1 MVRSGEEPR
10 PAGRATDGTGPA
22 SLRELFLQGDPVETG
37 VRTSILNSWRRS
49 RSLGLSPDTSDLPYR
64 EDFDPGGRIVRAAL
78 PVLDRLQA
86 TFAGSQVNISVADAN
101 GTVLLR
107 RFGDPAMTR
116 SLPAIQV
123 VPGFVFAEQ
132 VAGTNGIGLALAER
146 QLIRVYGAE
155 HFAERSQQSACVAL
169 PVRDPLSGC
178 IEGVLCLGYPRGFE
192 RPALGIA
199 IRRAAEGIERRLLG
213 QSSARERALLRT
225 YLATGADTAGPHRG
239 VALDALANEFHPR
252 DQAILRAKA
261 AELISGA
268 QLGAAEVTLPD
279 GRRVTLMSRP
289 VTSASGVRGIVI
301 EAVLSVSPAGEPL
314 AIPHQMDELSG
325 LTALAVPLS
334 ARPALALPSGH
345 VAASVDPVVTPHRD
359 GRADLST
366 VGASEPATATGAP
379 SVATVSKPAAADG
392 TVANVPEAVMADGT
406 APNAPEPVTADSR
419 RPTAGFATADGGKAP
434 AVPAAGDGVQAPAVP
449 AAGGVQAPIE
459 PATADSGRSPV
470 EPVEPEDGDR
480 SAARSVAAEGRT
492 AGLTPTGSHP
502 GTAEPVTPG
511 TAEPVTP
518 DSTHAQA
525 APAPDST
532 RAQAEPVTTAGTRAQ
547 AAPDSTL
554 PEPEAPPT
562 AAGAPTGAQPAQGL
576 AAAGGGGAAA
586 EHSEAAFPARGLVML
601 GEPQVGAYA
610 LAARRRLELLSEA
623 STRIG
628 TTLDVR
634 RTAEEL
640 AETAVPGLADFVTID
655 LPDAV
660 LRGEESADPLADL
673 RRTVVHGIREGL
685 PFTPPGKRV
694 DFGPTTPQLR
704 CLSSGEAVLEPD
716 LKAAAGWLA
725 QDPEHTARLLAH
737 VHSLIAVPLV
747 ARGVV
752 LGVAGFYRA
761 GSPFGDDDR
770 SLAQE
775 LASRAA
781 LSIDNARRYTH
792 ERTMVLA
799 LQRRL
804 LPHGLPDQDA
814 VEVAHRYLPAESDVG
829 GDWYDVIPLSG
840 ARVGLL
846 VGDVVG
852 HGMLSAATMGR
863 LRTAA
868 RSFAELDFPPEEV
881 LTHLD
886 NLVGRLDRDDPD
898 GKGAGVIGATC
909 LYAVYDPTVQRCLMA
924 RAGHP
929 PPAVVRPDGTV
940 NYPDL
945 PAGPPLGL
953 GGLPFDAVEVGLP
966 AGSQLVMYTDGLIED
981 RHRDVDLVLEQ
992 LREAL
997 AHPERAPEE
1006 TCQAVLDT
1014 VAPAHPHDDIALLVA
1029 RVHALDPDRIAT
1041 WELSA
1046 DPALVGE
1053 VRASAMRWLS
1063 DRGLGETAF
1072 AAELILSELIT
1083 NAIRHGAG
1091 PIRVRLLYRR
1101 TLICEVSDASNTAP
1115 HLRRAASTDE
1125 GGRGLFLVAQLSQSW
1140 GTRYLPEGKVIW
1152 AECGLDGRDAA
1163 W

>member
-22 SLRELFLQGDPVETG
+22 SLRELFLQGEPVETG
-37 VRTSILNSWRRS
+37 VRTSILSSWRRS

-64 EDFDPGGRIVRAAL
+64 TDFDPGGRIVRAAL

-86 TFAGSQVNISVADAN
+86 AFAGSQVNISVADAN

-169 PVRDPLSGC
+169 PVRDPLSGR

-192 RPALGIA
+192 RPALGVA

-225 YLATGADTAGPHRG
+225 YLAIGAGTAGPHRG
-239 VALDALANEFHPR
+239 VALDALASEFHPR
-252 DQAILRAKA
+252 DQAILREKA

-279 GRRVTLMSRP
+279 GRRVTLVSRP
-289 VTSASGVRGIVI
+289 VTSGSGVRGIAI
-301 EAVLSVSPAGEPL
+301 EAVMSPSPAGEPL
-314 AIPHQMDELSG
+314 AIPHQKDELSG

-334 ARPALALPSGH
+334 ARPALTLPSGH
-345 VAASVDPVVTPHRD
+345 VAASAGPVVAPAGNGGAEG
-359 GRADLST
+359 GRADLT
-366 VGASEPATATGAP
+366 TAGASEPAAADGAP
-379 SVATVSKPAAADG
+379 NTSKQVTADG
-392 TVANVPEAVMADGT
+392 TVANTTD
-406 APNAPEPVTADSR
+406 PVTADGIAPGVPEPVVADSG
-419 RPTAGFATADGGKAP
+419 PLTAGPATADGGQDPAEPAAPDPAP
-434 AVPAAGDGVQAPAVP
+434 APAPAP
-449 AAGGVQAPIE
+449 A
-459 PATADSGRSPV
+459 PV
-470 EPVEPEDGDR
+470 EPAASGIPQAPVEP
-480 SAARSVAAEGRT
+480 
-492 AGLTPTGSHP
+492 
-502 GTAEPVTPG
+502 
-511 TAEPVTP
+511 
-518 DSTHAQA
+518 
-525 APAPDST
+525 
-532 RAQAEPVTTAGTRAQ
+532 
-547 AAPDSTL
+547 AAPDTVPAPS
-554 PEPEAPPT
+554 EPASD
-562 AAGAPTGAQPAQGL
+562 
-576 AAAGGGGAAA
+576 
-586 EHSEAAFPARGLVML
+586 HSEAVFPARGLVML

-623 STRIG
+623 SNRIG

-660 LRGEESADPLADL
+660 LRGEESTDPLTDL

-685 PFTPPGKRV
+685 PFTPPGKRI

-725 QDPEHTARLLAH
+725 QDPEHTERLLAH

-761 GSPFGDDDR
+761 GSSFGDDDR

-886 NLVGRLDRDDPD
+886 NLVGRLDREDPD
-898 GKGAGVIGATC
+898 GQGAGVIGATC
-909 LYAVYDPTVQRCLMA
+909 LYAVYDPTAQRCLMA

-929 PPAVVRPDGTV
+929 PPALVRPDGTV
-940 NYPDL
+940 TYPDL

-953 GGLPFDAVEVGLP
+953 GGLPFDAVEVDLP
-966 AGSQLVMYTDGLIED
+966 AGSQLVLYTDGLIED

-992 LREAL
+992 LRGAL

-1063 DRGLGETAF
+1063 DRGLDETAF

-1083 NAIRHGAG
+1083 NAIRHGAE

-1152 AECGLDGRDAA
+1152 AECGLDAA
-1163 W
+1163 

>member
-1 MVRSGEEPR
+1 MVRSGEEPQ
-10 PAGRATDGTGPA
+10 PAGRATEGTGPA
-22 SLRELFLQGDPVETG
+22 RLRERFLQGEPVEEG
-37 VRTSILNSWRRS
+37 VRASILNSWRRC
-49 RSLGLSPDTSDLPYR
+49 RSLGLSPDGADLPYR
-64 EDFDPGGRIVRAAL
+64 DDFDPGGRIVRAAV

-86 TFAGSQVNISVADAN
+86 TFSGSQVNISVADAN

-107 RFGDPAMTR
+107 RFGDPSMAR
-116 SLPAIQV
+116 RLPAIQV

-155 HFAERSQQSACVAL
+155 HFAERSQQNACVAL
-169 PVRDPLSGC
+169 PVRDPLSGR
-178 IEGVLCLGYPRGFE
+178 IEGVLCFGYPRGFE
-192 RPALGIA
+192 QPGLAA
-199 IRRAAEGIERRLLG
+199 TIRRAAEVIERRLLG
-213 QSSARERALLRT
+213 QSSAHERALLRA
-225 YLATGADTAGPHRG
+225 YAATGAGAAGSRRGG
-239 VALDALANEFHPR
+239 VARDAPADAFHPR
-252 DQAILRAKA
+252 DRAILMEKA
-261 AELISGA
+261 AELISRA
-268 QLGAAEVTLPD
+268 QRAAVDVTLPD
-279 GRRVTLMSRP
+279 GRRVTLVSRP
-289 VTSASGVRGIVI
+289 MTSASGVRGFVV
-301 EAVLSVSPAGEPL
+301 EAVLPGSPAGAPL
-314 AIPHQMDELSG
+314 VLPHQMDTVPDLAALSLHPG
-325 LTALAVPLS
+325 QIAALP
-334 ARPALALPSGH
+334 ARPSLTLPPGHLAAEPG
-345 VAASVDPVVTPHRD
+345 PVVTAD
-359 GRADLST
+359 GERGPA
-366 VGASEPATATGAP
+366 EPGDG
-379 SVATVSKPAAADG
+379 SVADRNRG
-392 TVANVPEAVMADGT
+392 
-406 APNAPEPVTADSR
+406 
-419 RPTAGFATADGGKAP
+419 
-434 AVPAAGDGVQAPAVP
+434 AAGPG
-449 AAGGVQAPIE
+449 E
-459 PATADSGRSPV
+459 PATADPGEAVVPDGPGGGIV
-470 EPVEPEDGDR
+470 EQDETVAPDG
-480 SAARSVAAEGRT
+480 A
-492 AGLTPTGSHP
+492 
-502 GTAEPVTPG
+502 GTAEPDETVAPGSGDSARPKQTVIPGGDRG
-511 TAEPVTP
+511 TA
-518 DSTHAQA
+518 
-525 APAPDST
+525 
-532 RAQAEPVTTAGTRAQ
+532 
-547 AAPDSTL
+547 
-554 PEPEAPPT
+554 
-562 AAGAPTGAQPAQGL
+562 QP
-576 AAAGGGGAAA
+576 GGALTPVGGLGVG
-586 EHSEAAFPARGLVML
+586 EERSGSSFPARGLLMV
-601 GEPQVGAYA
+601 GEPHVGAYA

-623 STRIG
+623 SARIG

-640 AETAVPGLADFVTID
+640 AETAVPRLADFVTID

-660 LRGEESADPLADL
+660 LRGEESADPFADL
-673 RRTVVHGIREGL
+673 RRTVVHGVREGL
-685 PFTPPGKRV
+685 PFTPPGKRM
-694 DFGPTTPQLR
+694 DFGPTAPQLR
-704 CLSSGEAVLEPD
+704 CLTSGEAVLEPD
-716 LKAAAGWLA
+716 LEAAAGWLA
-725 QDPEHTARLLAH
+725 QDPEHTARLLSH
-737 VHSLIAVPLV
+737 VHSLIAVPLL

-752 LGVAGFYRA
+752 LGIASFYRA
-761 GSPFGDDDR
+761 GGSFGDDDR

-775 LASRAA
+775 LATRAA

-868 RSFAELDFPPEEV
+868 RSFAELDFPPDEV

-886 NLVGRLDRDDPD
+886 NLVGRLDREDPD

-909 LYAVYDPTVQRCLMA
+909 LYAVYDPAEQQCLMA

-929 PPAVVRPDGTV
+929 PPALVHPDGTV
-940 NYPDL
+940 TYPDL

-953 GGLPFDAVEVGLP
+953 GGLPFDAVEVDLP
-966 AGSQLVMYTDGLIED
+966 EGSQLVLYTDGLIED
-981 RHRDVDLVLEQ
+981 RHRDVDVVLEQ
-992 LREAL
+992 LRAAL

-1029 RVHALDPDRIAT
+1029 RVHALDPERIAT

-1053 VRASAMRWLS
+1053 VRASAMRRLADW
-1063 DRGLGETAF
+1063 GLDETAF

-1083 NAIRHGAG
+1083 NAMRHGAG
-1091 PIRVRLLYRR
+1091 PIRVRLLYGR

-1152 AECGLDGRDAA
+1152 AECGLDAA
-1163 W
+1163 

>member
-1 MVRSGEEPR
+1 MIAAQARRSVVRSGEEPK

-22 SLRELFLQGDPVETG
+22 RLRERFLQGEQVDAG
-37 VRTSILNSWRRS
+37 VRTSILNSWQRC

-64 EDFDPGGRIVRAAL
+64 EDFDPGGRIVRAAV
-78 PVLDRLQA
+78 PVLDRLQDA
-86 TFAGSQVNISVADAN
+86 FSGSQVNISVADAN

-116 SLPAIQV
+116 SLPAIQR

-155 HFAERSQQSACVAL
+155 HFAERSQGSACVAM
-169 PVRDPLSGC
+169 PVRDPLSGR
-178 IEGVLCLGYPRGFE
+178 IEGVLCFGYPRGFDQ
-192 RPALGIA
+192 PALSAA
-199 IRRAAEGIERRLLG
+199 IRRAVENIERRLLG
-213 QSSARERALLRT
+213 QSSAHERALLRT
-225 YLATGADTAGPHRG
+225 YLATGGEGGPHHG
-239 VALDALANEFHPR
+239 VALDALADVVRPR
-252 DQAILRAKA
+252 DQAILREKA
-261 AELISGA
+261 AELISRG
-268 QLGAAEVTLPD
+268 QRAAVEVTLPD
-279 GRRVTLMSRP
+279 GRRVTLVSRP
-289 VTSASGVRGIVI
+289 MASASGVRGCAI
-301 EAVLSVSPAGEPL
+301 EAVL
-314 AIPHQMDELSG
+314 
-325 LTALAVPLS
+325 
-334 ARPALALPSGH
+334 
-345 VAASVDPVVTPHRD
+345 
-359 GRADLST
+359 
-366 VGASEPATATGAP
+366 
-379 SVATVSKPAAADG
+379 
-392 TVANVPEAVMADGT
+392 
-406 APNAPEPVTADSR
+406 
-419 RPTAGFATADGGKAP
+419 
-434 AVPAAGDGVQAPAVP
+434 
-449 AAGGVQAPIE
+449 
-459 PATADSGRSPV
+459 
-470 EPVEPEDGDR
+470 
-480 SAARSVAAEGRT
+480 
-492 AGLTPTGSHP
+492 P
-502 GTAEPVTPG
+502 GTAAGEALILPHQADELPDLAAFS
-511 TAEPVTP
+511 TAPR
-518 DSTHAQA
+518 
-525 APAPDST
+525 PA
-532 RAQAEPVTTAGTRAQ
+532 R
-547 AAPDSTL
+547 
-554 PEPEAPPT
+554 PPNILLS
-562 AAGAPTGAQPAQGL
+562 GHL
-576 AAAGGGGAAA
+576 AAAFGPTVAPAGDRKSAEAGGTVPADGGGGAADGGRSTTDGGRGSA
-586 EHSEAAFPARGLVML
+586 DEGRGPAGGGGTADDRAGSPFPARGLVMV
-601 GEPQVGAYA
+601 GEPHVGAYA

-623 STRIG
+623 SARIG

-640 AETAVPGLADFVTID
+640 AETAVPRLADFVTID

-673 RRTVVHGIREGL
+673 RRTVLHGVRDGL
-685 PFTPPGKRV
+685 PFTPPGKRI
-694 DFGPTTPQLR
+694 DFGPTAPQLR
-704 CLSSGEAVLEPD
+704 CLTKGEAVLEPD

-725 QDPEHTARLLAH
+725 QDPEHTARLLDH
-737 VHSLIAVPLV
+737 VHSLIAVPLL

-752 LGVAGFYRA
+752 LGIVSFYRT
-761 GSPFGDDDR
+761 GSSFGDDDR

-775 LASRAA
+775 LVTRAA

-868 RSFAELDFPPEEV
+868 RSFAELDFSPDEV

-886 NLVGRLDRDDPD
+886 NLVGRLDREDPD

-909 LYAVYDPTVQRCLMA
+909 LYAVYDPTAQRCLMA

-929 PPAVVRPDGTV
+929 PPALVHPDGTV
-940 NYPDL
+940 SYPDL

-953 GGLPFDAVEVGLP
+953 GGLPFDAVEIDVP
-966 AGSQLVMYTDGLIED
+966 EGSQLVLYTDGLIED
-981 RHRDVDLVLEQ
+981 RHRDVDVVLEQ
-992 LREAL
+992 LRVAL

-1029 RVHALDPDRIAT
+1029 RVHALDPGRIAA
-1041 WELSA
+1041 WELPA

-1053 VRASAMRWLS
+1053 VRASAMRRLS
-1063 DRGLGETAF
+1063 GWGLDETAF

-1083 NAIRHGAG
+1083 NAIRHGTG
-1091 PIRVRLLYRR
+1091 PIRVRLLYGR

-1152 AECGLDGRDAA
+1152 AECGLDAA
-1163 W
+1163 

>member
-1 MVRSGEEPR
+1 MVRSGEEPK

-22 SLRELFLQGDPVETG
+22 RLRERFLQGEPVAAG
-37 VRTSILNSWRRS
+37 VRTSILNSWQRC
-49 RSLGLSPDTSDLPYR
+49 RSLGLSPDQTDLPYR
-64 EDFDPGGRIVRAAL
+64 EDFDLGGRIVRAAV

-86 TFAGSQVNISVADAN
+86 AFSGSQINISVADGN

-107 RFGDPAMTR
+107 RFGDPAMAR
-116 SLPAIQV
+116 SLPAIQR

-155 HFAERSQQSACVAL
+155 HFAERSQASACVAM
-169 PVRDPLSGC
+169 PVRDPLSGR
-178 IEGVLCLGYPRGFE
+178 IEGVLCFGYPRAFDQ
-192 RPALGIA
+192 PALSAA
-199 IRRAAEGIERRLLG
+199 IRRAAENIERRLLG
-213 QSSARERALLRT
+213 QSSAHERALLRT
-225 YLATGADTAGPHRG
+225 YLATGGEAGLHHG
-239 VALDALANEFHPR
+239 VALDALADDVHPR
-252 DQAILRAKA
+252 DQAILREKA
-261 AELISGA
+261 AELISRG
-268 QLGAAEVTLPD
+268 QRAAVEVTLPG
-279 GRRVTLMSRP
+279 GRRVTLVSRP
-289 VTSASGVRGIVI
+289 MASASGVRGFAI
-301 EAVLSVSPAGEPL
+301 EAVLPGVSAGQSL
-314 AIPHQMDELSG
+314 VLPHQADELPDLAA
-325 LTALAVPLS
+325 LTAGP
-334 ARPALALPSGH
+334 RPVRAPITLPSGH
-345 VAASVDPVVTPHRD
+345 LATALGPTAAPDGDRVAAKPGTTVTTDGGRGGGRRPVEH
-359 GRADLST
+359 G
-366 VGASEPATATGAP
+366 
-379 SVATVSKPAAADG
+379 G
-392 TVANVPEAVMADGT
+392 TV
-406 APNAPEPVTADSR
+406 
-419 RPTAGFATADGGKAP
+419 TADGGSDT
-434 AVPAAGDGVQAPAVP
+434 VDGGGGAGDG
-449 AAGGVQAPIE
+449 
-459 PATADSGRSPV
+459 GRGPV
-470 EPVEPEDGDR
+470 G
-480 SAARSVAAEGRT
+480 
-492 AGLTPTGSHP
+492 
-502 GTAEPVTPG
+502 
-511 TAEPVTP
+511 
-518 DSTHAQA
+518 
-525 APAPDST
+525 
-532 RAQAEPVTTAGTRAQ
+532 
-547 AAPDSTL
+547 
-554 PEPEAPPT
+554 
-562 AAGAPTGAQPAQGL
+562 
-576 AAAGGGGAAA
+576 GGGGAAGGGRGPA
-586 EHSEAAFPARGLVML
+586 DGGRGAADDRLGSPFPARGLVMV
-601 GEPQVGAYA
+601 GEPHVGAYA

-623 STRIG
+623 SARIG

-640 AETAVPGLADFVTID
+640 AETAVPRLADFVTID

-660 LRGEESADPLADL
+660 LRGEESADPLTDL
-673 RRTVVHGIREGL
+673 RRTVLHGVREGL
-685 PFTPPGKRV
+685 PFTPPGKRI
-694 DFGPTTPQLR
+694 DFGPTAPQLR
-704 CLSSGEAVLEPD
+704 CLTRGEAVLEPD

-725 QDPEHTARLLAH
+725 QDPEHTARLLEH
-737 VHSLIAVPLV
+737 VHSLIAVPLL

-752 LGVAGFYRA
+752 LGIASFYRA

-840 ARVGLL
+840 TRVGLL

-868 RSFAELDFPPEEV
+868 RSFAELDFSPDEV

-886 NLVGRLDRDDPD
+886 NLVGRLDREDPD

-909 LYAVYDPTVQRCLMA
+909 LYAVYDPTAQRCLMA

-929 PPAVVRPDGTV
+929 PPALVHPDGTV
-940 NYPDL
+940 SYPDL

-953 GGLPFDAVEVGLP
+953 GGLPFDAVEIDVP
-966 AGSQLVMYTDGLIED
+966 EGSQLVLYTDGLIED
-981 RHRDVDLVLEQ
+981 RHRDVDVVLEQ
-992 LREAL
+992 LRVAL

-1029 RVHALDPDRIAT
+1029 RVHALDPGRIAN
-1041 WELSA
+1041 WELPA

-1053 VRASAMRWLS
+1053 VRASAMRRLS
-1063 DRGLGETAF
+1063 DWGLEETAF

-1083 NAIRHGAG
+1083 NAIRHGSG
-1091 PIRVRLLYRR
+1091 PIRVRLLYGR

-1152 AECGLDGRDAA
+1152 AECDLDAA
-1163 W
+1163 

>member
-22 SLRELFLQGDPVETG
+22 SLRELFLQGEPVETG

-155 HFAERSQQSACVAL
+155 HFAERSQRSACVAL
-169 PVRDPLSGC
+169 PVRDPLSGR

-225 YLATGADTAGPHRG
+225 YLATGAGTAGPHRG
-239 VALDALANEFHPR
+239 VDLDALANEFHPR
-252 DQAILRAKA
+252 DQAILREKA

-268 QLGAAEVTLPD
+268 QLGATEVTLPD
-279 GRRVTLMSRP
+279 GQRVTLVSRP
-289 VTSASGVRGIVI
+289 VTSGSGVQGIAI
-301 EAVLSVSPAGEPL
+301 EAVLSGSPAGEPL
-314 AIPHQMDELSG
+314 AIPRQTDELSA

-334 ARPALALPSGH
+334 ARPALTLPSGH
-345 VAASVDPVVTPHRD
+345 AAASAGPVVRPEGGGID
-359 GRADLST
+359 GGRVDLGT
-366 VGASEPATATGAP
+366 AGASEPATADSP
-379 SVATVSKPAAADG
+379 
-392 TVANVPEAVMADGT
+392 
-406 APNAPEPVTADSR
+406 APNGPEPVTVDSR
-419 RPTAGFATADGGKAP
+419 RPTAGFANADGGKAP
-434 AVPAAGDGVQAPAVP
+434 VL
-449 AAGGVQAPIE
+449 
-459 PATADSGRSPV
+459 PATAAS
-470 EPVEPEDGDR
+470 
-480 SAARSVAAEGRT
+480 
-492 AGLTPTGSHP
+492 
-502 GTAEPVTPG
+502 
-511 TAEPVTP
+511 
-518 DSTHAQA
+518 
-525 APAPDST
+525 
-532 RAQAEPVTTAGTRAQ
+532 TRAQ

-554 PEPEAPPT
+554 AKPEAPP
-562 AAGAPTGAQPAQGL
+562 AAVGAPTHSRPDQGP
-576 AAAGGGGAAA
+576 AAAGGPPAAG
-586 EHSEAAFPARGLVML
+586 EQSEPAFPARGLVML

-640 AETAVPGLADFVTID
+640 AETVVPGLADFVTID

-685 PFTPPGKRV
+685 PFTPPGERM

-725 QDPEHTARLLAH
+725 QDPEHTERLLAD

-761 GSPFGDDDR
+761 GSSFGDDDR

-868 RSFAELDFPPEEV
+868 RSFAELDFPPDEV

-886 NLVGRLDRDDPD
+886 NLVGRLDREDPD
-898 GKGAGVIGATC
+898 GQGVGVIGATC
-909 LYAVYDPTVQRCLMA
+909 LYAVYDPTAQRCLMA

-929 PPAVVRPDGTV
+929 PPALVHPDGTV
-940 NYPDL
+940 TYPDL

-953 GGLPFDAVEVGLP
+953 GGLPFDAVEVDLP
-966 AGSQLVMYTDGLIED
+966 AGSQLVLYTDGLIED
-981 RHRDVDLVLEQ
+981 RHRDVDLVLAH

-1029 RVHALDPDRIAT
+1029 RVHALDPERIAT

-1063 DRGLGETAF
+1063 DRGLDETAF

-1083 NAIRHGAG
+1083 NAIRHGAE

-1101 TLICEVSDASNTAP
+1101 TLICEVSDSSNTAP

-1152 AECGLDGRDAA
+1152 AECGLDAA
-1163 W
+1163 

>member
-1 MVRSGEEPR
+1 MVRSGEEPK
-10 PAGRATDGTGPA
+10 PTGRATDGTGPA
-22 SLRELFLQGDPVETG
+22 SPRELFLQGEPVAEG
-37 VRTSILNSWRRS
+37 VRTSILNSWQRS
-49 RSLGLSPDTSDLPYR
+49 RSLGLSPDTLDLPYR
-64 EDFDPGGRIVRAAL
+64 EDFDPGGRIVRAAV
-78 PVLDRLQA
+78 PVVDRLQA

-107 RFGDPAMTR
+107 RFGDPSMVR

-123 VPGFVFAEQ
+123 APGFVFAEQ

-169 PVRDPLSGC
+169 PVRDPLSGR

-192 RPALGIA
+192 RPALGVA
-199 IRRAAEGIERRLLG
+199 IRRAAEGIERRLLA
-213 QSSARERALLRT
+213 QSSAHEGALLRT
-225 YLATGADTAGPHRG
+225 YLAAGAGTGGPHRG
-239 VALDALANEFHPR
+239 VAMDALANEFRSR
-252 DQAILRAKA
+252 DEAILKEKA

-268 QLGAAEVTLPD
+268 QRGAVEVTLPD
-279 GRRVTLMSRP
+279 GRRVTLVSRP
-289 VTSASGVRGIVI
+289 VTSSSGVRGIAI
-301 EAVLSVSPAGEPL
+301 EAVLPGAPVREPL
-314 AIPHQMDELSG
+314 AVPHQTDELSI
-325 LTALAVPLS
+325 LTAQLS
-334 ARPALALPSGH
+334 AARPAIILPPGHLAAVPGS
-345 VAASVDPVVTPHRD
+345 PVI
-359 GRADLST
+359 
-366 VGASEPATATGAP
+366 
-379 SVATVSKPAAADG
+379 
-392 TVANVPEAVMADGT
+392 
-406 APNAPEPVTADSR
+406 
-419 RPTAGFATADGGKAP
+419 TADGDGGP
-434 AVPAAGDGVQAPAVP
+434 AGPHPTAEPGATLSAAGDGRSVGPAAGDSGRGSAEPDAAGGHHRAAEPGTADRSQDVAEPGATLSAADDGRSVGP
-449 AAGGVQAPIE
+449 AAG
-459 PATADSGRSPV
+459 DSGPGSA
-470 EPVEPEDGDR
+470 EPD
-480 SAARSVAAEGRT
+480 AAGGHHRAAE
-492 AGLTPTGSHP
+492 P
-502 GTAEPVTPG
+502 GTADRSQDV
-511 TAEPVTP
+511 AEPGAALTARGGRSASEPDTP
-518 DSTHAQA
+518 
-525 APAPDST
+525 
-532 RAQAEPVTTAGTRAQ
+532 
-547 AAPDSTL
+547 L
-554 PEPEAPPT
+554 
-562 AAGAPTGAQPAQGL
+562 
-576 AAAGGGGAAA
+576 AAGGGRGPAD
-586 EHSEAAFPARGLVML
+586 EHSEAAFPARALVML
-601 GEPQVGAYA
+601 GEPHVGAYA

-685 PFTPPGKRV
+685 PFTAPGERI
-694 DFGPTTPQLR
+694 DFGPTAPQLHG
-704 CLSSGEAVLEPD
+704 LTSGEAVLEPD

-737 VHSLIAVPLV
+737 VQSLIAVPLL

-752 LGVAGFYRA
+752 LGIASFYRFGA
-761 GSPFGDDDR
+761 SFGDDDR

-792 ERTMVLA
+792 ERSMVLA

-804 LPHGLPDQDA
+804 LPQGLPDQDA

-840 ARVGLL
+840 SRVGLL

-868 RSFAELDFPPEEV
+868 RSFAELDFPPDEV

-886 NLVGRLDRDDPD
+886 NLVGRLDREDPD
-898 GKGAGVIGATC
+898 GNGAGVIGATC
-909 LYAVYDPTVQRCLMA
+909 LYAIYDPTTQRCLMA

-929 PPAVVRPDGTV
+929 PPALVHPDGTV
-940 NYPDL
+940 TYPEL

-953 GGLPFDAVEVGLP
+953 GGLPFDAAEVDLP

-981 RHRDVDLVLEQ
+981 RHRDVDVVLEQ

-997 AHPERAPEE
+997 ARPERAPEE
-1006 TCQAVLDT
+1006 TCRAVLDT

-1029 RVHALDPDRIAT
+1029 RVHALDPDRIAG
-1041 WELSA
+1041 WEMSA

-1063 DRGLGETAF
+1063 DRGLDEAAF

-1083 NAIRHGAG
+1083 NAIRHGAE
-1091 PIRVRLLYRR
+1091 PIRVRLLYGR

-1152 AECGLDGRDAA
+1152 AECGLDAA
-1163 W
+1163 

>member
-1 MVRSGEEPR
+1 MDRSGEEPQ
-10 PAGRATDGTGPA
+10 PAGRVTVGTGPA
-22 SLRELFLQGDPVETG
+22 RLRERFLQGEPVDTG
-37 VRTSILNSWRRS
+37 VRSPILNSWRRC
-49 RSLGLSPDTSDLPYR
+49 RSLGLSPDTVDLPYR
-64 EDFDPGGRIVRAAL
+64 EDFDPRGRIVRAAV

-86 TFAGSQVNISVADAN
+86 AFSGSQVNISVADGN

-107 RFGDPAMTR
+107 RFGDASMAR

-146 QLIRVYGAE
+146 QLIHVYGAE

-169 PVRDPLSGC
+169 PVRDPLSGR
-178 IEGVLCLGYPRGFE
+178 IEGVLCFGYPRGFE
-192 RPALGIA
+192 RPGLAVA
-199 IRRAAEGIERRLLG
+199 IRGAAEAIERRLLG
-213 QSSARERALLRT
+213 QSSAHERALLRA
-225 YLATGADTAGPHRG
+225 YLADGVGARRG
-239 VALDALANEFHPR
+239 VAMDALAGEFHPR
-252 DQAILRAKA
+252 DQAMLREKA
-261 AELISGA
+261 AELISRAQRGA
-268 QLGAAEVTLPD
+268 VDVALPD
-279 GRRVTLMSRP
+279 GRRVTLVSRP
-289 VTSASGVRGIVI
+289 MTSASGVRGIAI
-301 EAVLSVSPAGEPL
+301 EAVLPGSPAGDHPGRHL
-314 AIPHQMDELSG
+314 VIPHQVDEIPHEVDELSG
-325 LTALAVPLS
+325 LSAPGVPLAV
-334 ARPALALPSGH
+334 RPSIVLPSGQF
-345 VAASVDPVVTPHRD
+345 VASSGPLV
-359 GRADLST
+359 RADGEEGPAEPGPAVTSDGD
-366 VGASEPATATGAP
+366 GARGAAGPGSSVTAGESRDTSGHDRDAPGHDRGPGHDGGAP
-379 SVATVSKPAAADG
+379 
-392 TVANVPEAVMADGT
+392 
-406 APNAPEPVTADSR
+406 
-419 RPTAGFATADGGKAP
+419 GGHT
-434 AVPAAGDGVQAPAVP
+434 
-449 AAGGVQAPIE
+449 E
-459 PATADSGRSPV
+459 ES
-470 EPVEPEDGDR
+470 
-480 SAARSVAAEGRT
+480 
-492 AGLTPTGSHP
+492 
-502 GTAEPVTPG
+502 
-511 TAEPVTP
+511 
-518 DSTHAQA
+518 
-525 APAPDST
+525 
-532 RAQAEPVTTAGTRAQ
+532 
-547 AAPDSTL
+547 
-554 PEPEAPPT
+554 
-562 AAGAPTGAQPAQGL
+562 
-576 AAAGGGGAAA
+576 
-586 EHSEAAFPARGLVML
+586 FPARGLVML

-640 AETAVPGLADFVTID
+640 AETAVPRLADFVTID

-673 RRTVVHGIREGL
+673 RRTVLYGVREGL
-685 PFTPPGKRV
+685 PFTPPGKRI
-694 DFGPTTPQLR
+694 DFGPTAPQLR
-704 CLSSGEAVLEPD
+704 CLTSGEAVLEPD

-737 VHSLIAVPLV
+737 VHSLIAVPLL

-752 LGVAGFYRA
+752 LGIASFYRA
-761 GSPFGDDDR
+761 GGSFGDDDR

-775 LASRAA
+775 LAGRAA

-868 RSFAELDFPPEEV
+868 RSFAELDFPPDEV

-886 NLVGRLDRDDPD
+886 NLVGRLDREDPD

-909 LYAVYDPTVQRCLMA
+909 LYAVYDPAAQSCLMA

-929 PPAVVRPDGTV
+929 PPALVHPDGAVT
-940 NYPDL
+940 YPDL

-953 GGLPFDAVEVGLP
+953 GGLPFDAVEVDLP
-966 AGSQLVMYTDGLIED
+966 EGSQLVLYTDGLIED
-981 RHRDVDLVLEQ
+981 RHRDVDIVLEQ
-992 LREAL
+992 LRTAL

-1029 RVHALDPDRIAT
+1029 RVHALDPGRIAT

-1053 VRASAMRWLS
+1053 VRASAMRRLTDW
-1063 DRGLGETAF
+1063 GLEETAF

-1083 NAIRHGAG
+1083 NAMRHGAG
-1091 PIRVRLLYRR
+1091 PIRVRLLYGR

-1152 AECGLDGRDAA
+1152 AECGFDAA
-1163 W
+1163 

>member
-10 PAGRATDGTGPA
+10 PAGRATEGAGPA
-22 SLRELFLQGDPVETG
+22 SLRELFLQGEPVETG

-49 RSLGLSPDTSDLPYR
+49 RSLGLSPDTFDLPYR
-64 EDFDPGGRIVRAAL
+64 EDFDPGGRIVRAAV

-146 QLIRVYGAE
+146 QLIRVHGAE

-169 PVRDPLSGC
+169 PVRDPLSGR

-192 RPALGIA
+192 RPALGVA
-199 IRRAAEGIERRLLG
+199 IRRAAESIERRLLG

-225 YLATGADTAGPHRG
+225 YLAAGAGTAGAHRG
-239 VALDALANEFHPR
+239 VALDVLANEFHPR
-252 DQAILRAKA
+252 DQAILREKA

-268 QLGAAEVTLPD
+268 RLGAAEVTLPD
-279 GRRVTLMSRP
+279 GRRVTLVSRP
-289 VTSASGVRGIVI
+289 VASGSGVRGIAI
-301 EAVLSVSPAGEPL
+301 EAVLSGSPAGEPP

-325 LTALAVPLS
+325 LAALAVPLS
-334 ARPALALPSGH
+334 VRPALTLPSGR
-345 VAASVDPVVTPHRD
+345 VAAPAGPVVTPDGGGGRD
-359 GRADLST
+359 GGRTDWSAAD
-366 VGASEPATATGAP
+366 AAKPATADSAP
-379 SVATVSKPAAADG
+379 RTAKPAAADG
-392 TVANVPEAVMADGT
+392 AVAN
-406 APNAPEPVTADSR
+406 AP
-419 RPTAGFATADGGKAP
+419 
-434 AVPAAGDGVQAPAVP
+434 
-449 AAGGVQAPIE
+449 E
-459 PATADSGRSPV
+459 PATADGAASSGP
-470 EPVEPEDGDR
+470 EPVMADGR
-480 SAARSVAAEGRT
+480 RRT
-492 AGLTPTGSHP
+492 AGPASADGGQVL
-502 GTAEPVTPG
+502 AEPAASGIPCAP
-511 TAEPVTP
+511 AEP
-518 DSTHAQA
+518 
-525 APAPDST
+525 
-532 RAQAEPVTTAGTRAQ
+532 
-547 AAPDSTL
+547 AAPD
-554 PEPEAPPT
+554 
-562 AAGAPTGAQPAQGL
+562 GARASS
-576 AAAGGGGAAA
+576 GGARAPSEPA
-586 EHSEAAFPARGLVML
+586 GEHSEAAFPARGLVML

-623 STRIG
+623 SNRIG

-660 LRGEESADPLADL
+660 VRGEESADPLADL
-673 RRTVVHGIREGL
+673 RRTVVHGIHEGL
-685 PFTPPGKRV
+685 PFTPPGKRI
-694 DFGPTTPQLR
+694 DFGPTAPQLR

-716 LKAAAGWLA
+716 LKAAAGWLS
-725 QDPEHTARLLAH
+725 QDPEDTERLLAH

-752 LGVAGFYRA
+752 LGVAAFYRA

-886 NLVGRLDRDDPD
+886 NLVGRLDREDPD

-929 PPAVVRPDGTV
+929 PPALVRPDGTV
-940 NYPDL
+940 TYPDL

-953 GGLPFDAVEVGLP
+953 GGLPFDAVEVDLP
-966 AGSQLVMYTDGLIED
+966 AGSQLVLYTDGLIED

-997 AHPERAPEE
+997 AHPERAPAE

-1029 RVHALDPDRIAT
+1029 RVHALDTDRIAT

-1063 DRGLGETAF
+1063 DRGLDETAF
-1072 AAELILSELIT
+1072 AVELILSELIT
-1083 NAIRHGAG
+1083 NAVRHGAG
-1091 PIRVRLLYRR
+1091 PIRVRLLHRR

-1115 HLRRAASTDE
+1115 RLRRAASTDE

-1140 GTRYLPEGKVIW
+1140 GTRYLAEGKVIW
-1152 AECGLDGRDAA
+1152 AECGLDAA
-1163 W
+1163 

>member
-22 SLRELFLQGDPVETG
+22 SLRELFLQGEPVETG

-155 HFAERSQQSACVAL
+155 HFAERSQRSACVAL
-169 PVRDPLSGC
+169 PVRDPLSGR

-225 YLATGADTAGPHRG
+225 YLATGAGTAGPHRG
-239 VALDALANEFHPR
+239 VDLDVLANVFHPR
-252 DQAILRAKA
+252 DQAILREKA

-268 QLGAAEVTLPD
+268 QLGATEVTLPD
-279 GRRVTLMSRP
+279 GQRVTLVSRP
-289 VTSASGVRGIVI
+289 VTSGSGVRGIAI
-301 EAVLSVSPAGEPL
+301 EAVLSGSPAGEPL
-314 AIPHQMDELSG
+314 AIPRQTDELSA
-325 LTALAVPLS
+325 LTVLAVPLS
-334 ARPALALPSGH
+334 ARPALTLPSGH
-345 VAASVDPVVTPHRD
+345 AAASAGPVVTPD
-359 GRADLST
+359 GGGGTDGGRVDLDT
-366 VGASEPATATGAP
+366 VGACEPTTADRAP
-379 SVATVSKPAAADG
+379 STSKSAAPDG
-392 TVANVPEAVMADGT
+392 AVANS
-406 APNAPEPVTADSR
+406 PEPVTADSR
-419 RPTAGFATADGGKAP
+419 L
-434 AVPAAGDGVQAPAVP
+434 
-449 AAGGVQAPIE
+449 
-459 PATADSGRSPV
+459 
-470 EPVEPEDGDR
+470 
-480 SAARSVAAEGRT
+480 RT
-492 AGLTPTGSHP
+492 AGPL
-502 GTAEPVTPG
+502 
-511 TAEPVTP
+511 
-518 DSTHAQA
+518 
-525 APAPDST
+525 
-532 RAQAEPVTTAGTRAQ
+532 TAGGGQVSVEPAASGSPRAP
-547 AAPDSTL
+547 AAPDTARAPS
-554 PEPEAPPT
+554 EP
-562 AAGAPTGAQPAQGL
+562 AG
-576 AAAGGGGAAA
+576 
-586 EHSEAAFPARGLVML
+586 EHSEPAFPARGLVML

-640 AETAVPGLADFVTID
+640 AETVVPGLADFVTID

-685 PFTPPGKRV
+685 PFTPPGERM

-725 QDPEHTARLLAH
+725 QDPEHTERLLAD

-761 GSPFGDDDR
+761 GSAFGDDDR

-868 RSFAELDFPPEEV
+868 RSFAELDFPPDEV

-886 NLVGRLDRDDPD
+886 NLVGRLDREDPD
-898 GKGAGVIGATC
+898 GQGIGVIGATC
-909 LYAVYDPTVQRCLMA
+909 LYAVYDPTAQRCLMA

-929 PPAVVRPDGTV
+929 PPALVHPDGAVT
-940 NYPDL
+940 YPDL

-953 GGLPFDAVEVGLP
+953 GGLPFDAVEVDLP
-966 AGSQLVMYTDGLIED
+966 AGSQLVLYTDGLIED

-1029 RVHALDPDRIAT
+1029 RVHALDPERIAT

-1063 DRGLGETAF
+1063 DRGLDETAF

-1083 NAIRHGAG
+1083 NAIRHGAE

-1101 TLICEVSDASNTAP
+1101 TLICEVSDSSNTAP

-1152 AECGLDGRDAA
+1152 AECGLDAA
-1163 W
+1163 

>member
-1 MVRSGEEPR
+1 
-10 PAGRATDGTGPA
+10 
-22 SLRELFLQGDPVETG
+22 
-37 VRTSILNSWRRS
+37 
-49 RSLGLSPDTSDLPYR
+49 PDT
-64 EDFDPGGRIVRAAL
+64 
-78 PVLDRLQA
+78 
-86 TFAGSQVNISVADAN
+86 
-101 GTVLLR
+101 
-107 RFGDPAMTR
+107 
-116 SLPAIQV
+116 
-123 VPGFVFAEQ
+123 
-132 VAGTNGIGLALAER
+132 
-146 QLIRVYGAE
+146 
-155 HFAERSQQSACVAL
+155 
-169 PVRDPLSGC
+169 
-178 IEGVLCLGYPRGFE
+178 
-192 RPALGIA
+192 
-199 IRRAAEGIERRLLG
+199 
-213 QSSARERALLRT
+213 
-225 YLATGADTAGPHRG
+225 
-239 VALDALANEFHPR
+239 
-252 DQAILRAKA
+252 
-261 AELISGA
+261 
-268 QLGAAEVTLPD
+268 
-279 GRRVTLMSRP
+279 
-289 VTSASGVRGIVI
+289 
-301 EAVLSVSPAGEPL
+301 
-314 AIPHQMDELSG
+314 
-325 LTALAVPLS
+325 
-334 ARPALALPSGH
+334 ARPSAEP
-345 VAASVDPVVTPHRD
+345 AAPDNAMGP
-359 GRADLST
+359 
-366 VGASEPATATGAP
+366 SEPARAP
-379 SVATVSKPAAADG
+379 S
-392 TVANVPEAVMADGT
+392 
-406 APNAPEPVTADSR
+406 EP
-419 RPTAGFATADGGKAP
+419 
-434 AVPAAGDGVQAPAVP
+434 AGD
-449 AAGGVQAPIE
+449 
-459 PATADSGRSPV
+459 
-470 EPVEPEDGDR
+470 
-480 SAARSVAAEGRT
+480 
-492 AGLTPTGSHP
+492 
-502 GTAEPVTPG
+502 
-511 TAEPVTP
+511 
-518 DSTHAQA
+518 
-525 APAPDST
+525 
-532 RAQAEPVTTAGTRAQ
+532 
-547 AAPDSTL
+547 
-554 PEPEAPPT
+554 
-562 AAGAPTGAQPAQGL
+562 
-576 AAAGGGGAAA
+576 
-586 EHSEAAFPARGLVML
+586 HSEAAFPARGLVML

-685 PFTPPGKRV
+685 PFTPPGKRI

-704 CLSSGEAVLEPD
+704 CLGSGEAVLEPD
-716 LKAAAGWLA
+716 LKVAAGWLA
-725 QDPEHTARLLAH
+725 QDPEHTESLLAH

-761 GSPFGDDDR
+761 GSSFGDDDR

-775 LASRAA
+775 LVSRAA

-929 PPAVVRPDGTV
+929 PPALVHPDGTV
-940 NYPDL
+940 TYPDL

-953 GGLPFDAVEVGLP
+953 GGLPFDAVEMDLP
-966 AGSQLVMYTDGLIED
+966 AGSQLVLYTDGLIED
-981 RHRDVDLVLEQ
+981 RNRDVDLVLEQ

-1029 RVHALDPDRIAT
+1029 RVHALDPGRIAT

-1063 DRGLGETAF
+1063 DRGLDETAF

-1152 AECGLDGRDAA
+1152 AECGLDAA
-1163 W
+1163 

>member
-22 SLRELFLQGDPVETG
+22 SLRELFLQGEPVETG
-37 VRTSILNSWRRS
+37 VRTSILDSWQRC
-49 RSLGLSPDTSDLPYR
+49 RSLGLSPDAIDLPYR
-64 EDFDPGGRIVRAAL
+64 EDFDPGGRIVRAAV

-86 TFAGSQVNISVADAN
+86 TFAGSLVNISVADPN

-107 RFGDPAMTR
+107 RFGDPSMPR
-116 SLPAIQV
+116 NLPDIQV

-169 PVRDPLSGC
+169 PVRDPLSGR

-192 RPALGIA
+192 RPALGVA

-225 YLATGADTAGPHRG
+225 YLAAGAGTAGLHRG
-239 VALDALANEFHPR
+239 VALDALANEFPPR
-252 DQAILRAKA
+252 DQAILRERA

-268 QLGAAEVTLPD
+268 QRGAVEVTLPG
-279 GRRVTLMSRP
+279 GRRVTLVSRP
-289 VTSASGVRGIVI
+289 VASGSGVHGIAI
-301 EAVLSVSPAGEPL
+301 EAVLPGPAAGEPFV
-314 AIPHQMDELSG
+314 IPHQTEELSA
-325 LTALAVPLS
+325 LTAPAVPLS
-334 ARPALALPSGH
+334 AARPAITLPSGH
-345 VAASVDPVVTPHRD
+345 LAAPSGPLATTNGDGGTPGSGGTAGPVTPAEPPTPAEPGRVRTPAGPVVAD
-359 GRADLST
+359 GDRTTGQPATDSDRSL
-366 VGASEPATATGAP
+366 SEPA
-379 SVATVSKPAAADG
+379 PAA
-392 TVANVPEAVMADGT
+392 
-406 APNAPEPVTADSR
+406 
-419 RPTAGFATADGGKAP
+419 
-434 AVPAAGDGVQAPAVP
+434 
-449 AAGGVQAPIE
+449 
-459 PATADSGRSPV
+459 SGRSPS
-470 EPVEPEDGDR
+470 EPTTADGD
-480 SAARSVAAEGRT
+480 GRGP
-492 AGLTPTGSHP
+492 AG
-502 GTAEPVTPG
+502 
-511 TAEPVTP
+511 
-518 DSTHAQA
+518 
-525 APAPDST
+525 
-532 RAQAEPVTTAGTRAQ
+532 
-547 AAPDSTL
+547 
-554 PEPEAPPT
+554 
-562 AAGAPTGAQPAQGL
+562 
-576 AAAGGGGAAA
+576 

-634 RTAEEL
+634 RTAQEL
-640 AETAVPGLADFVTID
+640 AETAAPGLADFVTID

-660 LRGEESADPLADL
+660 LRGEESADPIADL
-673 RRTVVHGIREGL
+673 RRTIVHGIHEGL

-704 CLSSGEAVLEPD
+704 CLGSGEAVLEPD

-737 VHSLIAVPLV
+737 VQSLIAVPLL

-752 LGVAGFYRA
+752 LGVASFYRA
-761 GSPFGDDDR
+761 GGPFGDDDR

-804 LPHGLPDQDA
+804 LPHGLPDQEA

-868 RSFAELDFPPEEV
+868 RSFAELDFPPDEV

-886 NLVGRLDRDDPD
+886 NLVGRLDREDPD

-909 LYAVYDPTVQRCLMA
+909 LYAVYDPTAQRCLMA

-929 PPAVVRPDGTV
+929 PPAVVHPDGSVT
-940 NYPDL
+940 YPDL

-966 AGSQLVMYTDGLIED
+966 EGSQLVLYTDGLIED
-981 RHRDVDLVLEQ
+981 RNRDVDAVLEQ

-1029 RVHALDPDRIAT
+1029 RVHAMDPGRIAT

-1046 DPALVGE
+1046 DPARVGE
-1053 VRASAMRWLS
+1053 VRASAMRALS
-1063 DRGLGETAF
+1063 DWGLDETGF

-1083 NAIRHGAG
+1083 NAIRHGAA
-1091 PIRVRLLYRR
+1091 PIRVRLLYGR

-1152 AECGLDGRDAA
+1152 AECDLDAA
-1163 W
+1163 